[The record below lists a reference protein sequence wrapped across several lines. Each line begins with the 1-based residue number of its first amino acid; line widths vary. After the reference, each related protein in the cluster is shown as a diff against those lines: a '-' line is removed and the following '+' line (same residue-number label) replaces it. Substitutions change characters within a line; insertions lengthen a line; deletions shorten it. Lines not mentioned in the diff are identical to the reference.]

1 MSGKKSLLVTCKI
14 LGLFV
19 NIMTADD
26 KCSLLYRDKLMQ
38 PIQIQLTF
46 SQFFFFFFFY
56 FHFLNFDKI
65 LKKFKKYEPHS
76 LCIDEI
82 TDFERSG

>member
-1 MSGKKSLLVTCKI
+1 
-14 LGLFV
+14 
-19 NIMTADD
+19 MTADD

-38 PIQIQLTF
+38 PIQIQL
-46 SQFFFFFFFY
+46 SKKQKNFFPIY
-56 FHFLNFDKI
+56 FWNFDQILNK
-65 LKKFKKYEPHS
+65 LKKDEPHS

>member
-1 MSGKKSLLVTCKI
+1 
-14 LGLFV
+14 
-19 NIMTADD
+19 MTADD

-38 PIQIQLTF
+38 PIQIQLSKKQKNF
-46 SQFFFFFFFY
+46 FPIFFFF
-56 FHFLNFDKI
+56 FHFLNFDQILNK
-65 LKKFKKYEPHS
+65 LKKDEPHS